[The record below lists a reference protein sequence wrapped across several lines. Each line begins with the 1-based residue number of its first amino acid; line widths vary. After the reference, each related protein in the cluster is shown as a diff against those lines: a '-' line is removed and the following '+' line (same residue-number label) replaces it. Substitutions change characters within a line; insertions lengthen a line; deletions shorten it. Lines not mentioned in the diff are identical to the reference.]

1 MTCLLRRKRLSTR
14 ALTAAALLLSLGL
27 QADAAYAA
35 QAADVD
41 GQARLRTRSLAASC
55 AHCHGTDGQAAQG
68 QAMVKLAGLPA
79 DYMLAQ
85 LLAFR
90 NGTRPA
96 TIMHQLAKGYT
107 PEQLSAIATYFASQ
121 K

>member
-1 MTCLLRRKRLSTR
+1 MTCLLRRKRRSTR
-14 ALTAAALLLSLGL
+14 ALAAAAALLSLGL
-27 QADAAYAA
+27 QAHAAHAA
-35 QAADVD
+35 AAADTD

-55 AHCHGTDGQAAQG
+55 AHCHGTDGQAVQG

-79 DYMLAQ
+79 DTLAQ

-96 TIMHQLAKGYT
+96 TVMHQLAKGYT

>member
-1 MTCLLRRKRLSTR
+1 MTCLLRRKRRSTP

-27 QADAAYAA
+27 QAHAAET
-35 QAADVD
+35 D

-55 AHCHGTDGQAAQG
+55 AHCHGTDGQAVQG

-79 DYMLAQ
+79 DYTLAQ
-85 LLAFR
+85 LMAFR

-96 TIMHQLAKGYT
+96 TVMHQLAKGYT

>member
-1 MTCLLRRKRLSTR
+1 MSCLTRRERRSTLVS
-14 ALTAAALLLSLGL
+14 AAAALLLNLGL
-27 QADAAYAA
+27 QAHAAEA
-35 QAADVD
+35 D

-55 AHCHGTDGQAAQG
+55 AHCHGTDGQAVQG

-79 DYMLAQ
+79 DYTLAQ
-85 LLAFR
+85 LMAFR

-107 PEQLSAIATYFASQ
+107 PEQLAAVAAYFATQ

>member
-1 MTCLLRRKRLSTR
+1 MTYLLRRKRRSTL
-14 ALTAAALLLSLGL
+14 ALAATGWVLSL
-27 QADAAYAA
+27 ATFAHAA
-35 QAADVD
+35 QSADSD

-55 AHCHGTDGQAAQG
+55 AHCHGTDGQAVQG

-79 DYMLAQ
+79 DYTLAQ
-85 LLAFR
+85 LMAFR

-96 TIMHQLAKGYT
+96 TIMHQLTKGYT
-107 PEQLSAIATYFASQ
+107 PEQLASIAAYFAGQ

>member
-1 MTCLLRRKRLSTR
+1 MTCLLRRERRSTR

-27 QADAAYAA
+27 QAHAAH
-35 QAADVD
+35 AADVD

-55 AHCHGTDGQAAQG
+55 AHCHGTDGQAVQG

-79 DYMLAQ
+79 DYTLAQ

-96 TIMHQLAKGYT
+96 TVMHQLAKGYT